1 MKNSWFAWD
10 APPTSDVTV
19 ECDGGLV
26 YEVVVIVC
34 YCMLLLFLYCC
45 WFCIVDDSVLL
56 LILAFY

>member
-26 YEVVVIVC
+26 YEVVVLC
-34 YCMLLLFLYCC
+34 YCCCFCIVVGFVLLMILYCC
-45 WFCIVDDSVLL
+45 
-56 LILAFY
+56 